1 MPLISVILP
10 TYNVEKYICEA
21 IDSILNQSFSDFEL
35 IIVDDCSTDNT
46 YSLCLEYASV
56 DKRVKVFRNEENS
69 KIEFSLNKALSLA
82 KGYYVV
88 RMDGDDISEPKRL
101 EIMKGYLE
109 DHPDIVLVGTS
120 TITINAEGQEIGR
133 TVFFDDLEVYN
144 GTKTLLPSS
153 SQVTKSGASFQGWY
167 TNSSFTGGVVTK
179 TNAKQRG
186 NITYYAKWS
195 GSETTPPV
203 TTPPITPPTV
213 TSQPIGEDEY
223 SVTLVTNGGTLAP
236 GAGIY
241 SYKPGTEKYL
251 PDSYQ
256 ISRHG
261 YTFAGWYE
269 NFWLSGIRKYKIA
282 STDTGNK
289 VFYAKW
295 IPNVYNVVL
304 NTNGGSITANNV
316 TSYTVGTGATLPTA
330 TDFIRTG
337 LLKNICRH
345 SQRNRRVQAGR

>member
-133 TVFFDDLEVYN
+133 TVFFDDLEVIERTCLFRTPVIHIWMTYKWVYEQFN
-144 GTKTLLPSS
+144 GYRKFFGSEDYDFVLRVMSAGYKCTNISDYYGYRVRIHRDGNTTSTFGVRKL
-153 SQVTKSGASFQGWY
+153 KSKWY
-167 TNSSFTGGVVTK
+167 TIKLYKERKKNGKDSYSEQSCQNASK
-179 TNAKQRG
+179 TF
-186 NITYYAKWS
+186 
-195 GSETTPPV
+195 PV
-203 TTPPITPPTV
+203 N
-213 TSQPIGEDEY
+213 E
-223 SVTLVTNGGTLAP
+223 A
-236 GAGIY
+236 IY
-241 SYKPGTEKYL
+241 SLSNNFLYKAIACKSQKKFFAMLAYIVMSCISP
-251 PDSYQ
+251 YQ
-256 ISRHG
+256 IA
-261 YTFAGWYE
+261 YFVE
-269 NFWLSGIRKYKIA
+269 IVLYKIF
-282 STDTGNK
+282 SR
-289 VFYAKW
+289 
-295 IPNVYNVVL
+295 
-304 NTNGGSITANNV
+304 
-316 TSYTVGTGATLPTA
+316 GA
-330 TDFIRTG
+330 
-337 LLKNICRH
+337 LK
-345 SQRNRRVQAGR
+345 